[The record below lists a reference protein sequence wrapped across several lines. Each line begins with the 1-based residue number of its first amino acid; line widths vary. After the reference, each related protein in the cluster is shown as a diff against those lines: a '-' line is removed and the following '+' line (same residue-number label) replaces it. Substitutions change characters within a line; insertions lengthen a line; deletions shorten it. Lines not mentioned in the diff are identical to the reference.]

1 MLSIK
6 LELWGLFNTY
16 DVSALEKKKKN
27 MKESVI
33 LQSLQN
39 AVDLEHSEIYRA
51 AFWQKSSEA
60 NSLSLND
67 IFRDI
72 SLLCK

>member
-51 AFWQKSSEA
+51 AFWQKSLEA